1 MLKVFYLG
9 LAKFNEV
16 EVLSN
21 SRPLT
26 IKKVLKQHLIYYY
39 SIIIQKFIIYE
50 GSRTFSNVFYQPK
63 SNWTI
68 KKRFQNLTIRLDTL

>member
-39 SIIIQKFIIYE
+39 YIILLYKNSSFMNDLELFQMSFI
-50 GSRTFSNVFYQPK
+50 N
-63 SNWTI
+63 
-68 KKRFQNLTIRLDTL
+68 QNPTGL